1 LPNLNDFPNRAI
13 DLNFDVAY
21 LNNPIV
27 QAALHIIPLPTSEA
41 VPWNVCSDPLFKAW
55 NIYDVYADTTG
66 LFRSIYS
73 TVSKQR
79 QNGERTE
86 DFKMLIF
93 SGDSDGICA
102 TVGTQHWIYSV
113 TSPAANAS
121 SSSATAAESYYNDL
135 SSITSLW
142 KPWMIDDGETHVN
155 ALTGETVGG
164 QQGGF
169 LTKFEGSFSFATVH
183 SAGHEVPAYQPAA
196 ALTLFA
202 GFLNG
207 SVFSASVDASSTAN
221 GIGYSAA
228 VAITIVIIALLGL
241 VAVCVLMYQ
250 RERKFRRGSAGPPV
264 SMIESAEE
272 DEGRE
277 GPGTL
282 TTRVTTHRQYT
293 AVSSGKYI
301 AMATDEAQI

>member
-1 LPNLNDFPNRAI
+1 M
-13 DLNFDVAY
+13 
-21 LNNPIV
+21 
-27 QAALHIIPLPTSEA
+27 
-41 VPWNVCSDPLFKAW
+41 
-55 NIYDVYADTTG
+55 YADTTG
-66 LFRSIYS
+66 LFSDIYS
-73 TVSKQR
+73 TVTAQR
-79 QNGERTE
+79 QRGERTE
-86 DFKMLIF
+86 DFKMLVF

-113 TSPAANAS
+113 TFPAANAS
-121 SSSATAAESYYNDL
+121 ASSGAAESYFNAL
-135 SSITSLW
+135 SSTSSLW

-155 ALTGETVGG
+155 ALTGATVGG

-196 ALTLFA
+196 AMTLFA

-207 SVFSASVDASSTAN
+207 SVFTPSVHATSSNAAT
-221 GIGYSAA
+221 GFTTA
-228 VAITIVIIALLGL
+228 VAITVVILAILGL
-241 VAVCVLMYQ
+241 VAVCILMYL
-250 RERKFRRGSAGPPV
+250 RERKLRRGSAGPPV

-282 TTRVTTHRQYT
+282 TARVTTHRQYT
-293 AVSSGKYI
+293 AVNSGKYI
-301 AMATDEAQI
+301 AMATEEASI